1 MVIAASGNDDLSQ
14 REGSMPGSGYTERNL
29 ELTQIRRMLKCASD
43 QSIGQHMDAL
53 AREITTL
60 KEGAAR
66 RPDIVR
72 EINTIE

>member
-1 MVIAASGNDDLSQ
+1 MEPDDRKGAYFLK
-14 REGSMPGSGYTERNL
+14 ELL
-29 ELTQIRRMLKCASD
+29 ELTQVRRMLKSASD

>member
-1 MVIAASGNDDLSQ
+1 MEPDDRKGAYFLK
-14 REGSMPGSGYTERNL
+14 ELL
-29 ELTQIRRMLKCASD
+29 ELTQVRRMLKSASD

-53 AREITTL
+53 AHEITTL

>member
-1 MVIAASGNDDLSQ
+1 MAREVGITESDDRKGAYFLK
-14 REGSMPGSGYTERNL
+14 GLL

>member
-1 MVIAASGNDDLSQ
+1 
-14 REGSMPGSGYTERNL
+14 
-29 ELTQIRRMLKCASD
+29 
-43 QSIGQHMDAL
+43 MDAL

-72 EINTIE
+72 EINTIEQKGCEKANGRFSLGNFTSLRSLSSRNPPSLLVIDAYLVSAR

>member
-1 MVIAASGNDDLSQ
+1 MEPDDRKGAYFLK
-14 REGSMPGSGYTERNL
+14 ELL
-29 ELTQIRRMLKCASD
+29 ELTQVRRMLKCASD

-72 EINTIE
+72 EINTIG

>member
-1 MVIAASGNDDLSQ
+1 MEPDDRKGAYFLK
-14 REGSMPGSGYTERNL
+14 ELL